1 MKVSIKKER
10 LDKILVQRGIVES
23 RELAQRM
30 ILAGNVL
37 VNEQLITKV
46 AEKIDIS
53 ADIRLKEQPRKYV
66 SRGGEK
72 LEIAIKKFN
81 IKFSGKSVL
90 DIGISTGGFTD
101 CALQHNAKEVTGVD
115 VGYGQVDLK
124 IRNNPLVSII
134 EKTNARTLNL
144 NKEFDIIICDVSFI
158 SILKLIDTFNKH
170 LKKNGELIVL
180 IKPQFEAGREYIEKG
195 GIVKDLKIH
204 QIIIENI
211 KQKFSE
217 AGFEF
222 IDIAESKI
230 LYPKGNIEYLSYWRK
245 K

>member
-1 MKVSIKKER
+1 
-10 LDKILVQRGIVES
+10 
-23 RELAQRM
+23 
-30 ILAGNVL
+30 
-37 VNEQLITKV
+37 
-46 AEKIDIS
+46 
-53 ADIRLKEQPRKYV
+53 
-66 SRGGEK
+66 
-72 LEIAIKKFN
+72 
-81 IKFSGKSVL
+81 
-90 DIGISTGGFTD
+90 
-101 CALQHNAKEVTGVD
+101 LQHNAKEVTGVD